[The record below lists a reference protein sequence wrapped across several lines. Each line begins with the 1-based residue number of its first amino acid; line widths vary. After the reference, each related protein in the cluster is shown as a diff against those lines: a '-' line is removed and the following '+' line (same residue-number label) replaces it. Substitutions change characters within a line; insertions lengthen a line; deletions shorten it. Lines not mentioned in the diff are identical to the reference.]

1 MLLSLLQI
9 CCVPSENNT
18 SAAGHSTSSDAGAA
32 HCVWYG
38 ECNQKSSTKQNCPYD
53 GPGKPMNEPKGNQL
67 LKKWCDG
74 VIDPD
79 GPLCCDY
86 AQLRTFDQSMG
97 MPSSLLRRCPSCF
110 VNLRRHLCM
119 LTCAP
124 NQSDFLKVKNTSMNH
139 ETNKT
144 YITEMDIHVTDDYL
158 WGTFN
163 SCIQVS
169 VPATGTKALD
179 LMCGPWGAVRCN
191 PMRWFAYMGD
201 KDTISV
207 PFQMNYINETKHPNN
222 GFKPMDPP
230 TIPCSQSVD
239 GVSAACSCVDCA
251 SSCPVPPPPAP
262 KPEPFVI
269 AGFDGL
275 DFLMVIVFL
284 AGSTAFLLA
293 VSVCGKRSQENFRA
307 VGSSIAAELGQRSE
321 ELRAAVGRRLAGGG
335 PPHRHA
341 SQVALGEA
349 ALDAEDS
356 PLQQPSKRS
365 SVASEVAHDHELDSH
380 SINKSSEEYEKP
392 SSLIEKLGANSDLY
406 LQKFFE
412 KWGTYCA
419 QKPWLVLFLG
429 GCLVV
434 TLGHG
439 IKYLKVTTDPVELWA
454 SPTSR
459 SRVER
464 EYFDSHFEPFYRTE
478 QVIIRATNLS
488 EIHHNTSDGIIVYG
502 PAFDRDFLVAV
513 LDLQQRIK
521 QIGQGEW
528 YSLDKICLAPLRS
541 VGQTKTNVDECV
553 VQSIWGYY
561 KDSIEEFNR
570 TDVDPAHFPTNYLDH
585 FKKCSANPYDP
596 TNCLAPYG
604 GPVDPAIALGG
615 FLQAGDTLAKEP
627 HYERATAVILTFVVQ
642 NHHNKS
648 LLGPAMEW
656 EKAFVEFMQNYTRN
670 EKPEFMDIAFSSERS
685 IEDELN
691 RESQSDVLTIL
702 ISYLIMFAYIAV
714 SLGQVNTCS
723 RLLID
728 SKVTLGLGGV
738 IIVLASVVSSVGL
751 FGFVGVPATL
761 IIIEVIPFLVL
772 AVGVDNIFILVQT
785 HQRDAKKPNETQAEH
800 IGRTL
805 GQVGPSMLLTSVSE
819 SCCFFLGTLSDMPAV
834 RAFALYAGMALL
846 FDFFLQ
852 ITCFVSL
859 LSLDTKRQ
867 TSNRLDIF
875 CWIRGSKKNDPHSGG
890 GAASG
895 QEGLLYTFFKS
906 VYVPLL
912 MKKSVRVAVMIVF
925 FGWLC
930 SSIAVA
936 PKIEIGLD
944 QELSMPEDS
953 YVLKYFKSLKEYLSI
968 GPPVYFVVKTG
979 LDYSEEDTQ
988 NKICS
993 GQYCNNDSLVTQA
1006 FVASKMPES
1015 SYIARPSSSWIDDY
1029 FDWTTTPDC
1038 CKYYPANNSFCP
1050 HDDPDGECENCEITE
1065 DTITHRPVPDDFKRY
1080 VPFFLKDNPDDSCA
1094 KAGHAAYGS
1103 AVNYRENRTSHLADV
1118 GASYFMTYHTIL
1130 KTSADYYESMRAAR
1144 NLAGQMSDTVN
1155 VEVFPYSVFYVFY
1168 EQYLTMWP
1176 DTLFSVAV
1184 SLVAIFL
1191 VTFLLMGLDVF
1202 SSLTVI
1208 ITITMILVNLG
1219 GLMYW
1224 WHITLNAVSLV
1235 NLVMAIGIS
1244 VEFCSHLVHSF
1255 STSVKPT
1262 RLERAADALT
1272 RMGSSVFSGIT
1283 LTKFGGIIVL
1293 YFAKSQIFQVF
1304 YFRMYLGIVLFGAAH
1319 GLIFLPVLL
1328 SFIGVMSSRVS
1339 TSISNDK
1346 NRHKRGTTVSIP
1358 PSSPNQDTEDAG
1370 PSSPLLLQTP
1380 PHPRYHALDRRHPA
1394 TAAIKS
1400 PFDPVLPT

>member
-1 MLLSLLQI
+1 MEKSWIFMSFLLCAVIDKTCS
-9 CCVPSENNT
+9 VPSENNT
-18 SAAGHSTSSDAGAA
+18 SAAGHATSSEVGSGSA

-53 GPGKPMNEPKGNQL
+53 GPGKPMDDPKGKQL

-74 VIDPD
+74 VIDPE

-86 AQLRTFDQSMG
+86 AQLKTFDNSMG

-110 VNLRRHLCM
+110 LNLRKHLCM

-124 NQSDFLKVKNTSMNH
+124 NQSDFLEVKNTTTNP

-144 YITEMDIHVTDDYL
+144 YITEIDIHITDDYL

-179 LMCGPWGAVRCN
+179 LMCGQWGAVRCT
-191 PMRWFAYMGD
+191 PSRWFAYMGD
-201 KDTISV
+201 KKTFSV

-222 GFKPMDPP
+222 GFKPMDPT
-230 TIPCSQSVD
+230 TIPCSQSID
-239 GVSAACSCVDCA
+239 GVSPACSCVDCA

-262 KPEPFVI
+262 KPAPFVI
-269 AGFDGL
+269 AGIDGL
-275 DFLMVIVFL
+275 DFLMVVVFL

-293 VSVCGKRSQENFRA
+293 VLVCGGNDKRQNIRGRLSFEQELFVDDLVEAQQEFDDQA

-335 PPHRHA
+335 LPHRHA
-341 SQVALGEA
+341 SQQALGEA
-349 ALDAEDS
+349 ALDAEAEDS
-356 PLQQPSKRS
+356 PLQQTSNRS
-365 SVASEVAHDHELDSH
+365 SIASEVAHELDSH
-380 SINKSSEEYEKP
+380 SINKSSDEYEKP
-392 SSLIEKLGANSDLY
+392 SSFLEKLGANSDLY
-406 LQKFFE
+406 LQNFFE

-439 IKYLKVTTDPVELWA
+439 VKYLKVTTDPVELWA

-488 EIHHNTSDGIIVYG
+488 EIHHNTSDGVIVYG
-502 PAFDRDFLVAV
+502 PAFDRDFLIAV

-521 QIGQGEW
+521 QIGEGEW
-528 YSLDKICLAPLRS
+528 YSLDKICVAPLRS

-570 TDVDPAHFPTNYLDH
+570 TDKDPAHFPTNYLDH

-596 TNCLAPYG
+596 INCLAPYG

-615 FLQAGDTLAKEP
+615 FLQDGDTLAKQP

-656 EKAFVEFMQNYTRN
+656 EKAFVEFMQNYTRT
-670 EKPEFMDIAFSSERS
+670 EKPDFMDIAFSSERS

-738 IIVLASVVSSVGL
+738 LIVLASVVSSVGL

-785 HQRDAKKPNETQAEH
+785 HQRDARKPNETQAEH

-805 GQVGPSMLLTSVSE
+805 GQVGPSMLLTSLSE

-846 FDFFLQ
+846 FDFLLQ

-875 CWIRGSKKNDPHSGG
+875 CWIRGSKKNDPHSA
-890 GAASG
+890 GAAG
-895 QEGLLYTFFKS
+895 QEGLLYTFFKTF
-906 VYVPLL
+906 YVPLL
-912 MKKSVRVAVMIVF
+912 MKKSVRISVMIVF
-925 FGWLC
+925 YGWLC

-968 GPPVYFVVKTG
+968 GPPVYFVVKNG
-979 LDYSEEDTQ
+979 LDYSEADVQ

-1006 FVASKMPES
+1006 FVASQMPES

-1029 FDWTTTPDC
+1029 FDWTSTPDC

-1050 HDDPDGECENCEITE
+1050 HDDPDGVCEDCEITA
-1065 DTITHRPVPDDFKRY
+1065 DTKTHRPVPEDFKRY
-1080 VPFFLKDNPDDSCA
+1080 VSFFLKDNPDESCA

-1103 AVNYRENRTSHLADV
+1103 AVNYRENKTSHLADV
-1118 GASYFMTYHTIL
+1118 GANYFMSYHTIL

-1144 NLAGQMSDTVN
+1144 KLAGQMSDTLQ

-1184 SLVAIFL
+1184 SLVAILL
-1191 VTFLLMGLDVF
+1191 VTFLLMGFDVF

-1255 STSVKPT
+1255 STSVKPS

-1272 RMGSSVFSGIT
+1272 RMGSSIFSGIT

-1328 SFIGVMSSRVS
+1328 SFIG
-1339 TSISNDK
+1339 
-1346 NRHKRGTTVSIP
+1346 
-1358 PSSPNQDTEDAG
+1358 SPMNKEKLAKHRTLNGEQIQETHFGRA
-1370 PSSPLLLQTP
+1370 
-1380 PHPRYHALDRRHPA
+1380 
-1394 TAAIKS
+1394 
-1400 PFDPVLPT
+1400 

>member
-1 MLLSLLQI
+1 MLQTW
-9 CCVPSENNT
+9 CVPSAENNT
-18 SAAGHSTSSDAGAA
+18 SAAGHSTSSEGGSTSSGAA

-38 ECNQKSSTKQNCPYD
+38 ECNLNQKTFTKQNCPYD
-53 GPGKPMNEPKGNQL
+53 GPGKPMNDPKGKQL

-74 VIDPD
+74 IIDPE

-86 AQLRTFDQSMG
+86 AQLKSFDQSMG

-119 LTCAP
+119 MTCAP
-124 NQSDFLKVKNTSMNH
+124 NQSEFLKVKNTSVNP
-139 ETNKT
+139 ETKKT
-144 YITEMDIHVTDDYL
+144 YITELDIHITDDYL

-179 LMCGPWGAVRCN
+179 LMCGSWGAVRCN
-191 PMRWFAYMGD
+191 PTRWFAYMGD
-201 KDTISV
+201 KDTYSV

-230 TIPCSQSVD
+230 TIPCSQSID
-239 GVSAACSCVDCA
+239 GISAACSCVDCA
-251 SSCPVPPPPAP
+251 SSCPVPPPPTP
-262 KPEPFVI
+262 KPAPFVI
-269 AGFDGL
+269 AGCDGL
-275 DFLMVIVFL
+275 TFLMLIVFL

-293 VSVCGKRSQENFRA
+293 VFVCGKRTHENFRA

-349 ALDAEDS
+349 ALENEDS

-365 SVASEVAHDHELDSH
+365 SVASEVAHELDSH
-380 SINKSSEEYEKP
+380 SINKSSEEESERP
-392 SSLIEKLGANSDLY
+392 ASFIEKLGANSDLY

-419 QKPWLVLFLG
+419 RKPWLVLFLG

-439 IKYLKVTTDPVELWA
+439 VKYLKVTTDPVELWA

-488 EIHHNTSDGIIVYG
+488 EIHHNTSDGMIVYG
-502 PAFDRDFLVAV
+502 PAFDRDFLLAV

-528 YSLDKICLAPLRS
+528 YSLEKICVAPLRS
-541 VGQTKTNVDECV
+541 VGQTERNVDECV

-561 KDSIEEFNR
+561 KDSIEEFNK
-570 TDVDPAHFPTNYLDH
+570 TDEDPAHFLTNYLDH

-604 GPVDPAIALGG
+604 GPVDPAIAMGG
-615 FLQAGDTLAKEP
+615 FLQTGDTLAKEP

-738 IIVLASVVSSVGL
+738 LIVLASVVSSVGL

-846 FDFFLQ
+846 FDFLLQ

-890 GAASG
+890 AAAGG

-912 MKKSVRVAVMIVF
+912 MKKSMRVAVMIVF

-930 SSIAVA
+930 SSIAVV

-953 YVLKYFKSLKEYLSI
+953 YVLNYFKSLKEYLSI
-968 GPPVYFVVKTG
+968 GPPVYFVVKRG

-993 GQYCNNDSLVTQA
+993 GQYCNNNSLVTQA
-1006 FVASKMPES
+1006 FVASQMPES

-1029 FDWTTTPDC
+1029 FDWTTTPGC

-1050 HDDPDGECENCEITE
+1050 HDDPDGECDNCEITE
-1065 DTITHRPVPDDFKRY
+1065 DKMTHRPVPEDFKRY

-1103 AVNYRENRTSHLADV
+1103 AVNYR
-1118 GASYFMTYHTIL
+1118 
-1130 KTSADYYESMRAAR
+1130 
-1144 NLAGQMSDTVN
+1144 
-1155 VEVFPYSVFYVFY
+1155 
-1168 EQYLTMWP
+1168 
-1176 DTLFSVAV
+1176 
-1184 SLVAIFL
+1184 
-1191 VTFLLMGLDVF
+1191 
-1202 SSLTVI
+1202 
-1208 ITITMILVNLG
+1208 
-1219 GLMYW
+1219 
-1224 WHITLNAVSLV
+1224 
-1235 NLVMAIGIS
+1235 
-1244 VEFCSHLVHSF
+1244 
-1255 STSVKPT
+1255 
-1262 RLERAADALT
+1262 
-1272 RMGSSVFSGIT
+1272 
-1283 LTKFGGIIVL
+1283 
-1293 YFAKSQIFQVF
+1293 
-1304 YFRMYLGIVLFGAAH
+1304 
-1319 GLIFLPVLL
+1319 
-1328 SFIGVMSSRVS
+1328 
-1339 TSISNDK
+1339 
-1346 NRHKRGTTVSIP
+1346 
-1358 PSSPNQDTEDAG
+1358 
-1370 PSSPLLLQTP
+1370 
-1380 PHPRYHALDRRHPA
+1380 
-1394 TAAIKS
+1394 
-1400 PFDPVLPT
+1400 

>member
-293 VSVCGKRSQENFRA
+293 VSVCGKRSQENFRGRLSFEQELFVDDLVEA
-307 VGSSIAAELGQRSE
+307 QDDFDQVG
-321 ELRAAVGRRLAGGG
+321 
-335 PPHRHA
+335 
-341 SQVALGEA
+341 
-349 ALDAEDS
+349 
-356 PLQQPSKRS
+356 
-365 SVASEVAHDHELDSH
+365 VASEVAHDHELDSH

-1328 SFIGVMSSRVS
+1328 SFIG
-1339 TSISNDK
+1339 
-1346 NRHKRGTTVSIP
+1346 
-1358 PSSPNQDTEDAG
+1358 SPMNKEKLAKHRTLNGEHIQETHFGRA
-1370 PSSPLLLQTP
+1370 
-1380 PHPRYHALDRRHPA
+1380 
-1394 TAAIKS
+1394 
-1400 PFDPVLPT
+1400 